1 MKTDEMNSTK
11 TPMLCDEQDT
21 VTPHLLFKEQQ
32 HLTVADRDILRT
44 VFSASHS
51 MTCEDTVRVCSQ

>member
-1 MKTDEMNSTK
+1 MNSTK

-32 HLTVADRDILRT
+32 HQTVADTGILRI
-44 VFSASHS
+44 VSFASHS
-51 MTCEDTVRVCSQ
+51 MTGEGTIRVCSQ

>member
-44 VFSASHS
+44 ASFSTHNISGEEAILL
-51 MTCEDTVRVCSQ
+51 CSK